1 MALSR
6 TLREWILAQIG
17 LPHNAG
23 AGQVHAPS
31 VRIALLIALAPAPQV
46 ETSRV
51 MSKLLADTQ
60 LTEVEMNA
68 IRKEAIEF
76 AGIGLYRYRFDGT
89 VIFMDRTALRLFD
102 LENRFPDPSE
112 VAGKDISEL
121 LVYVRPRRLLRDM
134 IRATGQ
140 VRALEYPF
148 NTLNG
153 EERWLRNDS
162 YLTRDPQ
169 TGEEVIQATIRDI
182 TPVRRAQ
189 ESIGRLNIVLRTL
202 RDVNVLITREGS
214 RDRLIKAVCDI
225 LVERGGYLHAW
236 IALLEASARVAIAA
250 EAGLGQHFSAMLAL
264 LNQGHLPQCGRQ
276 VLTESDAVVLRAPG
290 SACRDCP
297 LQRVN
302 ARQGRICVRLE
313 YGGEVY
319 GFLAAA
325 VSSRLIPEE
334 ERSLMIEVGADIA
347 LALHNAD
354 LEAKRSRAQQ
364 ELAESFEKLRGALEA
379 TVRAVAATAEK
390 RDPYTAGHQ
399 ERVARLACAI
409 AEEMSLPQEQV
420 QAVRVAAIL
429 HDIGKVS
436 IPVDILNK
444 PGPLNELEMRF
455 IRTHPQTAYDIVQA
469 IPLPWPVAAIVLQHH
484 ERMDGS
490 GYPAGLSGDDILLE
504 ARILGVADSVEAM
517 AAHRPFR
524 PAMGLEVALREIS
537 RHKGVLYDPRVVKAC
552 LRVFN
557 RRGFQFDGPP
567 RAEAPPGPAEGDP

>member
-1 MALSR
+1 M
-6 TLREWILAQIG
+6 G
-17 LPHNAG
+17 K
-23 AGQVHAPS
+23 V
-31 VRIALLIALAPAPQV
+31 
-46 ETSRV
+46 
-51 MSKLLADTQ
+51 LADSQ
-60 LTEVEMNA
+60 LTEAEMNA
-68 IRKEAIEF
+68 IRQEAMEF

-102 LENRFPDPSE
+102 LENKFPDPSE

-121 LVYVRPRRLLRDM
+121 LVYVRPRHLLRDM
-134 IRATGQ
+134 IRASGQ
-140 VRALEYPF
+140 VRGLEYPF

-162 YLTRDPQ
+162 YLTRDAQ
-169 TGEEVIQATIRDI
+169 TGEEEIQATIRDI

-189 ESIGRLNIVLRTL
+189 ERIGRLNIVLRTL
-202 RDVNVLITREGS
+202 REVNTLITRERS

-225 LVERGGYLHAW
+225 LVARGGYLHAW
-236 IALLEASARVAIAA
+236 IAVLEASARVVIAA
-250 EAGLGQHFSAMLAL
+250 EAGLGPLFSPMLAL
-264 LNQGHLPQCGRQ
+264 LDQGHLPQCGRQ
-276 VLTESDAVVLRAPG
+276 VLAESAAVVLRAAD

-297 LQRVN
+297 LQTAN
-302 ARQGRICVRLE
+302 PRQPRICVRLE

-347 LALHNAD
+347 LALHNGD
-354 LEAKRSRAQQ
+354 LEARRSRAQQ
-364 ELAESFEKLRGALEA
+364 ELAESFENLRRALEA

-409 AEEMSLPQEQV
+409 AEEMGLPKEQV
-420 QAVRVAAIL
+420 EAVRISAIL

-455 IRTHPQTAYDIVQA
+455 IRTHPETAYDIVQA

-490 GYPAGLSGDDILLE
+490 GYPAGLRGDEIMLE
-504 ARILGVADSVEAM
+504 ARILGVADTVEAM

-524 PAMGLEVALREIS
+524 PAMGLEAAFREIS
-537 RHKGVLYDPRVVKAC
+537 RHEGVLFDPRVVKAC
-552 LRVFN
+552 LRVFSQ
-557 RRGFQFDGPP
+557 RGFQFDGPP
-567 RAEAPPGPAEGDP
+567 RAEAPREPAEGDP